1 MYSIRSFAQ
10 EAHGM
15 NIQFVTM
22 LEKLTD
28 AVQEFHSVFR
38 GSLIAT
44 DDSTRFGRSD
54 KWLEYLHSLA
64 SAAET
69 TTDLMELAK
78 KHLHT
83 LITTLGRKNIITR
96 EKTDLSCY
104 EA

>member
-1 MYSIRSFAQ
+1 MFSTRSFAQ
-10 EAHGM
+10 VSHGM

-28 AVQEFHSVFR
+28 AVKEFHSAFR

-44 DDSTRFGRSD
+44 DDLSRFGSSD

-64 SAAET
+64 TAAET

-83 LITTLGRKNIITR
+83 LITTLGRKKSITP
-96 EKTDLSCY
+96 ETIDLSCY